1 MDVGFRH
8 LRQRI
13 RQGDTVPAEVLSQQS
28 NLVEGLRAAGRDAE
42 AQDISEGLRTARFVQ
57 MMAVGDPKL
66 DVLKQTEAT
75 MPRYIT
81 VVQNFCKQRWP
92 MRRVLLDH
100 LGRASSKAGFKI
112 FKEHGGL
119 EALLRNLE
127 RARGA

>member
-1 MDVGFRH
+1 MDVGLRH

-13 RQGDTVPAEVLSQQS
+13 RQGDTVSAEVLSQQS
-28 NLVEGLRAAGRDAE
+28 NLVERLRAAGRDSE

-81 VVQNFCKQRWP
+81 VVQNFCKLRWP

-112 FKEHGGL
+112 FKEHGGS
-119 EALLRNLE
+119 EALLRDLL
-127 RARGA
+127 GASW

>member
-1 MDVGFRH
+1 MDVGLRH

-112 FKEHGGL
+112 
-119 EALLRNLE
+119 
-127 RARGA
+127 

>member
-1 MDVGFRH
+1 MIKKRIYIHFSSRVRFRGAWGTPWDTSGSTRGEYNTPGI
-8 LRQRI
+8 LR
-13 RQGDTVPAEVLSQQS
+13 GT
-28 NLVEGLRAAGRDAE
+28 VEGLRAAGRDAE

-112 FKEHGGL
+112 
-119 EALLRNLE
+119 
-127 RARGA
+127 